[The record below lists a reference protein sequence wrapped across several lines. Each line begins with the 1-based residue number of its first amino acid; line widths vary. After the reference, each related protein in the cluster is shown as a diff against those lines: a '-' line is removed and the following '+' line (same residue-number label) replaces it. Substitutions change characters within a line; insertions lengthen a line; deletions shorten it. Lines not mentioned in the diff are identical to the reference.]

1 MLEKVFWQGILGKS
15 HQKDVVSDLEEQI
28 ENRLGYGPDG
38 EFVSIL
44 PRNDS
49 YSFENYLS
57 GKYRFEHLQ
66 GNTLETKDFLEFR
79 NAKS

>member
-1 MLEKVFWQGILGKS
+1 M
-15 HQKDVVSDLEEQI
+15 SDLENEI

-44 PRNDS
+44 PQNDS
-49 YSFENYLS
+49 YSFKNYLT

-66 GNTLETKDFLEFR
+66 RNTLEIITVSM
-79 NAKS
+79 NAWLLIPLLRRMGCWR